1 LHYRQNSVVDVQ
13 NDDYRLAPALAKN
26 HSGDRNIFHPRR
38 VKMKVKIVAS
48 VLGFVGSLLFTPLAT
63 AADADAAQALAKKEG
78 CLKCHAVD
86 KKKEAK
92 SLKEI
97 ASKYKGK
104 ADAEEKILYQ
114 ITAGEKVKLE
124 DGTEEEHK
132 IIKTKD
138 KAELSNLIGWIL
150 SLGKK

>member
-1 LHYRQNSVVDVQ
+1 MNVKVITGVLS
-13 NDDYRLAPALAKN
+13 LAGALVF
-26 HSGDRNIFHPRR
+26 S
-38 VKMKVKIVAS
+38 
-48 VLGFVGSLLFTPLAT
+48 PLAV

-97 ASKYKGK
+97 GTKYKGK
-104 ADAEEKILYQ
+104 PDAETKLLHQ
-114 ITAGEKVKLE
+114 MTSGEKVKLE
-124 DGTEEEHK
+124 DGSEEEHK

-138 KAELSNLIGWIL
+138 KAEIDNLIGWIL
-150 SLGKK
+150 SLKK